1 MCFMVNKGFLDM
13 LYEITRNN
21 DTIKI
26 FHYLFFW
33 NKHFL

>member
-1 MCFMVNKGFLDM
+1 MVNKGYLDM
-13 LYEITRNN
+13 LYEVTKNN
-21 DTIKI
+21 YTIKF